1 MTGPHRVG
9 VLASDGVIA
18 FELAIPERILG
29 TTTTADGVPLYD
41 VRVASVDGGA
51 VRTSAGYRVLPE
63 YGPEALEEASTLV
76 VPAVATTGTPLPG
89 GAVPPAPDPGG
100 AVLDVVRRAAAR
112 GARIVAICTGAYT
125 LAAAGVLD
133 GRRAT
138 THWAHA
144 RRFGRRFPQVE
155 LDPDVLFVDDGDV
168 LTSAGVAAG
177 IDLCLYLVRRD
188 HGAEIASATA
198 RRNVVAPWREGGQAQ
213 FVEARPHVDGGPD
226 TSAVQEWAL
235 AHLDRPLAVEDLA
248 ERASMSVRTFT
259 RRFRAE
265 TGTSPGRWLAARRLE
280 LVRRLLETTDLPVEQ
295 VAARTGFGTTAA
307 LRQRLHAEIGMAPLA
322 YRRAHRA
329 PTTGARPLDARRC
342 GPAATLT
349 P

>member
-1 MTGPHRVG
+1 MHRVG
-9 VLASDGVIA
+9 VLAVDGVIA
-18 FELAIPERILG
+18 FELGIPERILG
-29 TTTTADGVPLYD
+29 TTTTADGTPLYD
-41 VRVASVDGGA
+41 VRVATVDGGP

-63 YGPEALEEASTLV
+63 HGIDVLEHADTLV
-76 VPAVATTGTPLPG
+76 VPAVRGPNTD
-89 GAVPPAPDPGG
+89 DPGEVVIG
-100 AVLDVVRRAAAR
+100 LVRRAVDR
-112 GARIVAICTGAYT
+112 GTRVVAICTGAFT

-138 THWAHA
+138 THWAHVDA
-144 RRFGRRFPQVE
+144 FRALYPRVE

-177 IDLCLYLVRRD
+177 IDLCLHLVRRD
-188 HGAEIASATA
+188 HGAAVATATA

-213 FVEARPHVDGGPD
+213 FVASHVPDPGGPD
-226 TSAVQEWAL
+226 THAVRQWAL
-235 AHLDRPLAVEDLA
+235 HRLDRPLAVEELA
-248 ERASMSVRTFT
+248 TQASMSVRTFT

-265 TGTSPGRWLAARRLE
+265 TGTSPARWLAARRLE

-295 VAARTGFGTTAA
+295 VAARAGFGTTAA

-329 PTTGARPLDARRC
+329 PATG
-342 GPAATLT
+342 
-349 P
+349 

>member
-1 MTGPHRVG
+1 MCKNSAMHRVG
-9 VLASDGVIA
+9 VLAVDGVIA

-29 TTTTADGVPLYD
+29 TTTTPDGTPLYD
-41 VRVASVDGGA
+41 VRVASVDGGP

-63 YGPEALEEASTLV
+63 HGLDALEHAGTLV
-76 VPAVATTGTPLPG
+76 VPAIRGSGVGDEAAL
-89 GAVPPAPDPGG
+89 A
-100 AVLDVVRRAAAR
+100 VVRRAVAR
-112 GARIVAICTGAYT
+112 GARVVGICTGAFT

-144 RRFGRRFPQVE
+144 GRMRRMFPQVE
-155 LDPDVLFVDDGDV
+155 VDPDVLFVDDGDI

-177 IDLCLYLVRRD
+177 IDLCLHLVRRD
-188 HGAEIASATA
+188 HGAGTAAATA

-213 FVEARPHVDGGPD
+213 FVESHVPDPGGGPD
-226 TSAVQEWAL
+226 TRAVREWAL
-235 AHLDRPLAVEDLA
+235 QHLDRPLAVEELA

-265 TGTSPGRWLAARRLE
+265 TGTSPGRWLSARRLD

-295 VAARTGFGTTAA
+295 VAARSGFGTTAA
-307 LRQRLHAEIGMAPLA
+307 LRQRLHADIGMAPLA
-322 YRRAHRA
+322 YRRSHRA
-329 PTTGARPLDARRC
+329 PAVPR
-342 GPAATLT
+342 
-349 P
+349 

>member
-1 MTGPHRVG
+1 MHRVG
-9 VLASDGVIA
+9 VLAVDGVIA

-29 TTTTADGVPLYD
+29 TTTTPDGTPLYD
-41 VRVASVDGGA
+41 VRVASVDGGP

-63 YGPEALEEASTLV
+63 HGLDALERAGTLV
-76 VPAVATTGTPLPG
+76 VPAIRGSGVGDDDAAL
-89 GAVPPAPDPGG
+89 A
-100 AVLDVVRRAAAR
+100 VVRRAVAR
-112 GARIVAICTGAYT
+112 GARVVGICTGAFT

-144 RRFGRRFPQVE
+144 GRLRRMFPQVE
-155 LDPDVLFVDDGDV
+155 VNPDVLFVDDGDI

-177 IDLCLYLVRRD
+177 IDLCLHLVRRD
-188 HGAEIASATA
+188 HGAGTAAATA

-213 FVEARPHVDGGPD
+213 FVESHVPDPGGGPD
-226 TSAVQEWAL
+226 TRAVREWAL
-235 AHLDRPLAVEDLA
+235 QHLDRPLGIEDLA

-265 TGTSPGRWLAARRLE
+265 TGTSPGRWLSARRLD

-295 VAARTGFGTTAA
+295 VAARSGFGTTAA
-307 LRQRLHAEIGMAPLA
+307 LRQRLHADIGMAPLA
-322 YRRAHRA
+322 YRRSHRA
-329 PTTGARPLDARRC
+329 PAVTR
-342 GPAATLT
+342 
-349 P
+349 